1 MSKMGDMIVTIE
13 EYLQAGM
20 TPKFISD
27 RLGIPLSWVY
37 SVENNPEGPDYDY
50 TEEEQYHAEH
60 Q

>member
-1 MSKMGDMIVTIE
+1 MSKMGDMMITIE

-37 SVENNPEGPDYDY
+37 SVENNLQGPDYDY